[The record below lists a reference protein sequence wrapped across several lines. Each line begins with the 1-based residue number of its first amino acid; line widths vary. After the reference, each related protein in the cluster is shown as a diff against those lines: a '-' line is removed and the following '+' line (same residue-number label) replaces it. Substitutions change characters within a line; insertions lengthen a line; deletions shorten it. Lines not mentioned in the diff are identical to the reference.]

1 MNVTLI
7 MGGDPTHGAKIEI
20 INREFSEN
28 FKDLLLSFGISKTLE
43 ETLDPKTT
51 INSIPEII
59 PCAFCFGSSMFTD
72 TKLARLLTLTHVNHS
87 LILYDCGK
95 RETYPLCD
103 GCAGIVKEAIFNY
116 GKFLENEEKITT
128 DLIGGTDVYQSFGK
142 TVFGKQIREKG
153 QGDIAEGF
161 GFGSGKGARAVGRNK
176 HRKHKIQSTRNKGN
190 KRNQ

>member
-7 MGGDPTHGAKIEI
+7 IGGDPTHGAKIEI

-116 GKFLENEEKITT
+116 GKFLENEEKI
-128 DLIGGTDVYQSFGK
+128 LSARCENIALLQRFVSKFHK
-142 TVFGKQIREKG
+142 AKLEARRHCPWLEKQP
-153 QGDIAEGF
+153 QPDIKVVL
-161 GFGSGKGARAVGRNK
+161 S
-176 HRKHKIQSTRNKGN
+176 Q
-190 KRNQ
+190 